1 MALQE
6 CMNGHLYDT
15 SMYATCPY
23 CSGGVN
29 SGAPRVDFG
38 GGGYVPTMGLDDGG
52 GIGKTVAA
60 SGAVPGGGG
69 YDMNGGYNGGGY
81 DMGYNGGGY
90 GGYNGGGYDAGGVVS
105 GQGELGHTVA
115 PKAYQENIE
124 DKKKDKKKEEEENKT
139 VAIGFGP
146 KKEKL
151 DNDPV
156 CGWLVCVEG
165 KGKGKDY
172 RIYGRNNTIGRDEKM
187 DICIKDD
194 PAISREKHARLA
206 YDMKHN
212 TFNLIPAEAT
222 NNPYVNDEP
231 VYVPTKLEAYDVIE
245 LGESKF
251 VFVPF
256 CCDRF
261 TWQNASTKGEEKDV
275 K

>member
-15 SMYATCPY
+15 SMYASCPY

-38 GGGYVPTMGLDDGG
+38 NGGYVPTMGLDNGS

-60 SGAVPGGGG
+60 SGAVPMGGG
-69 YDMNGGYNGGGY
+69 MGGY
-81 DMGYNGGGY
+81 DMG
-90 GGYNGGGYDAGGVVS
+90 GYNNGGYDTGGGAVLPPNEI
-105 GQGELGHTVA
+105 GATVA
-115 PKAYQENIE
+115 PAAYR
-124 DKKKDKKKEEEENKT
+124 KKEEEKKKEEEDTGKT
-139 VAIGFGP
+139 VAVF
-146 KKEKL
+146 KKNAKVGE
-151 DNDPV
+151 DTDPV
-156 CGWLVCVEG
+156 CGWLVCIEG
-165 KGKGKDY
+165 KSKGKDF

-206 YDMKHN
+206 YDVKHN
-212 TFNLIPAEAT
+212 AFSLIPAEAA
-222 NNPYVNDEP
+222 NSPYVNDEP

-261 TWQNASTKGEEKDV
+261 KWQESNAKGEA
-275 K
+275 